1 MLVFKNTEIIL
12 WIERFFYEGIEQYDD
27 SEIFKEDKQEV
38 IDYFESLMS
47 KEKELTRW
55 EYDS

>member
-1 MLVFKNTEIIL
+1 MLVFKNSEIIL
-12 WIERFFYEGIEQYDD
+12 WIERFFYEGTEQYDD